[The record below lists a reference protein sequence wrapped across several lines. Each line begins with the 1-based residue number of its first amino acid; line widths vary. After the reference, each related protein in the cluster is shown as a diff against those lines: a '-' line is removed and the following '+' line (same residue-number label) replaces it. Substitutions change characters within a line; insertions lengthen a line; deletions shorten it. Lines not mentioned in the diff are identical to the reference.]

1 MTNAADETTV
11 RRMLKQYLIT
21 HVKFLYKHVLL
32 RKICCRT
39 NAFNIALYFLWEIIR
54 KRMTYNQRNIL
65 KRNWEGMRIDFT
77 DLNS

>member
-39 NAFNIALYFLWEIIR
+39 NFNIALYFLWEIIR
-54 KRMTYNQRNIL
+54 KRRIIRNIL